1 MALVEIREVS
11 CSACRQ
17 ILANHNYAPTDV
29 ITPEKP
35 ILNKKENV
43 KLKVYMIM
51 NEYQGGEQWNTTK
64 LENDSSI
71 TELYSK

>member
-51 NEYQGGEQWNTTK
+51 NEY
-64 LENDSSI
+64 
-71 TELYSK
+71 